1 MITQEDLK
9 TFVTYDPETGNFVRL
24 LGTGK
29 GASAGSVTQGSLDR
43 STGYRKLCI
52 KGKQYYAHRL
62 AWLYM
67 NGSWPENQIDH
78 INFDRADNRIS
89 NLRPATNAENNQHAK
104 AKSNSATGVLGVSWH
119 KKAQKYVAQISH
131 LGRHVYLGLFASIED
146 AVEARRKAE
155 EIYCSHHRSLA

>member
-1 MITQEDLK
+1 MITQETLK
-9 TFVTYDPETGNFVRL
+9 TFVAYNPDTGEFVRL

-29 GASAGSVTQGSLDR
+29 GASVGAVTQGSLDK

-62 AWLYM
+62 AWLYI

-89 NLRPATNAENNQHAK
+89 NLRTATNAENNQHAK

-119 KKAQKYVAQISH
+119 KRAKKYVAQITH

-146 AVEARRKAE
+146 AVAARRKAE
-155 EIYCSHHRSLA
+155 EIYCSHHRSAA